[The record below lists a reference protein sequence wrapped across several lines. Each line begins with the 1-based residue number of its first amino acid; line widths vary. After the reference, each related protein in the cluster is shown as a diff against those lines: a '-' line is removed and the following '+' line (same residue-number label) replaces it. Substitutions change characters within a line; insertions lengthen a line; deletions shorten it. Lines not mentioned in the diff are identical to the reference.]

1 MIFSGAY
8 NSTRGN
14 DMTHAADARVT
25 QRVEQLRQAVN
36 RHNYLYYVQD
46 APEISDAEFDRLFR
60 ELQQLEAEH
69 PELVTADSP
78 TQRVGAAP
86 VSEFGEIRHEIP
98 MLSLDNAFSEDEA
111 RDFDR
116 RVRERLGQQ
125 QPVHYVAEPKMDGL
139 AISLRYENGLLVNA
153 ATRGDGTTGED
164 VTHNVRTVPSIPLR
178 LMESG
183 YPAVLEVRGEVYMSK
198 ADFDKLNA
206 AQAKQ
211 GDKLFANPRNAAA
224 GSLRQLDP
232 RITASRRLSFY
243 AYGVGVVRPDTLP
256 QRHSEILA
264 QLRKWG
270 FPVSKYVHTVMG
282 VEGCLAYHREM
293 AERRAKLPFDI
304 DGVVYKV
311 DSLAQQQE
319 LGFVARA
326 PRWALAHKFP
336 AEEQT
341 TKLRAVEFQVGRT
354 GALTPVARLEP
365 VFVGGVTVSNA
376 TLHNMDEIERKD
388 IHIGD
393 TVVIRRAGDVIP
405 EVVRVVTE
413 HRPRHAARVKL
424 PSHCPICGSE
434 VIRPESEA
442 VARCTGGLFCAA
454 QRKESLRHFA
464 SRRAMDI
471 EGMGEKLVEELVDE
485 NLLTSPVDIYHL
497 AKHAGVLKAREG
509 WGEKS
514 VANLLAAIERSKRT
528 TLTRFLIALGIPN
541 VGETTA
547 ADLANHFGSLEA
559 LETAAADYE
568 KQRLAGHGPGPGELD
583 KRLAGLELRQIA
595 GIGPTV
601 AEQIGAF
608 FHQQGNRAVIQG
620 LRTAGVHWP
629 DVKPASA
636 DRSGAFAGKT
646 LVLTGTLSGMTR
658 DEAKQRIQELGGKVS
673 GSVSKK
679 TDYVVVGAEPGSKF
693 ADAQRLG
700 VAILDEAAFRRLL
713 GE

>member
-1 MIFSGAY
+1 MTG
-8 NSTRGN
+8 STRSN
-14 DMTHAADARVT
+14 IERRILA
-25 QRVEQLRQAVN
+25 LRKTLDH
-36 RHNYLYYVQD
+36 HNYCYYVLD
-46 APEISDAEFDRLFR
+46 APEIPDSEYDRLFR
-60 ELQQLEAEH
+60 ELQELEQAH
-69 PELVTADSP
+69 PDLITPDSP
-78 TQRVGAAP
+78 TQRVGASP

-111 RDFDR
+111 REFDR
-116 RVRERLGQQ
+116 RVRERLEHEQ
-125 QPVHYVAEPKMDGL
+125 VVDYAAEPKMDGL
-139 AISLRYENGLLVNA
+139 AISLRYENGLLVSA

-164 VTHNVRTVPSIPLR
+164 VTHNVRTVQSVPLR
-178 LMESG
+178 LVGSG

-206 AQAKQ
+206 AAAKR

-232 RITASRRLSFY
+232 RVTANRHLSFY
-243 AYGVGVVRPDTLP
+243 AYGVGRVEPDELP
-256 QRHSEILA
+256 SRHSLILK
-264 QLRKWG
+264 QLRLWG
-270 FPVSKYVHTVMG
+270 CPVSKYVRTVEG

-293 AERRAKLPFDI
+293 AQRRAELPYEI

-311 DSLAQQQE
+311 DRLDQQRE

-336 AEEQT
+336 AEEQM

-376 TLHNMDEIERKD
+376 TLHNMDEVERKD
-388 IHIGD
+388 IRVGD
-393 TVVIRRAGDVIP
+393 TVIVRRAGDVIP
-405 EVVRVVTE
+405 EVVSVVPAKRPAGAKRV
-413 HRPRHAARVKL
+413 HL
-424 PSHCPICGSE
+424 PKTCPECGSE
-434 VIRPESEA
+434 VIRPEGEA

-485 NLLTSPVDIYHL
+485 KLLASPVDIYKL
-497 AKHAGVLKAREG
+497 KSHAAELKQREG

-514 VANLLAAIERSKRT
+514 VTKLLDAIETSKRT

-547 ADLANHFGSLEA
+547 ADLAVHFGNLEA
-559 LETAAADYE
+559 LQAAASDYE
-568 KQRLAGHGPGPGELD
+568 KQRTASHGLSPVELE
-583 KRLAGLELRQIA
+583 KRLAGLELRQIP

-601 AEQIGAF
+601 AEQVGAF
-608 FHQQGNRAVIQG
+608 FHQAGNRTVIDG
-620 LRTAGVHWP
+620 LRQAGVHWP
-629 DVKPASA
+629 EMTPGASSA
-636 DRSGAFAGKT
+636 GGSLAGKT
-646 LVLTGTLSGMTR
+646 LVLTGTLAGMTR
-658 DEAKQRIQELGGKVS
+658 DEAKQRIQAQGGKVT

-679 TDYVVVGAEPGSKF
+679 TDYVIAGSEPGSKL
-693 ADAQRLG
+693 ADAQKLG
-700 VAILDEAAFRRLL
+700 VTVLDEAGFERLL
-713 GE
+713 KG